1 MARSS
6 TRVRLSF
13 PARPFKNAFRCG
25 GWYMKHFILSGMNL
39 CARPPLFVTGLLLA
53 FLLTASLP
61 TFSQTQPAPQN
72 TAEGGNPSRSRR
84 LSQPND
90 LANENYEHLAAA
102 PRQIQEVL
110 MKDPGLLVELKRLAI
125 KQATD
130 DGQIV
135 EDSSL
140 TDQAIFDRLEQDI
153 KFRSLA
159 TRLVQRYGYLL
170 PTFNPDSEVGKQR
183 EFILKERA
191 RRQVQVEER
200 EDAIIDA
207 EIKKQAASIT
217 AADNCAQQDCGT
229 AAPRK

>member
-1 MARSS
+1 
-6 TRVRLSF
+6 
-13 PARPFKNAFRCG
+13 
-25 GWYMKHFILSGMNL
+25 MKYFISSGMNFVG
-39 CARPPLFVTGLLLA
+39 RPSFFVTGLLLA
-53 FLLTASLP
+53 FLLTALLP
-61 TFSQTQPAPQN
+61 TYSQTQPTPQN
-72 TAEGGNPSRSRR
+72 TGESGNPSRSRR

-102 PRQIQEVL
+102 PRQLQEVL

-140 TDQAIFDRLEQDI
+140 TDQAIYDRLEQDI

-191 RRQVQVEER
+191 RRQTQLEAEE
-200 EDAIIDA
+200 DA
-207 EIKKQAASIT
+207 EIDSEIKRRARGVEASDT
-217 AADNCAQQDCGT
+217 CDP
-229 AAPRK
+229 PRPGCERCSCSKGSPPC